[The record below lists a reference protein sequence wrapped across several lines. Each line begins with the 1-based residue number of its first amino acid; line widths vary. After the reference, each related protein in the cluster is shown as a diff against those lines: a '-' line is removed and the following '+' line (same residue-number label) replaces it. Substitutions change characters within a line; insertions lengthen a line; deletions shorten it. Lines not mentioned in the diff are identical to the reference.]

1 MSVEDLE
8 RIKNIK
14 YDEGVVKNI
23 IVDSLIERSRAGE
36 IEWDFS
42 NIEDNFCMFPITT
55 EVEGIRF
62 TSYQEQG
69 SGIRLHTFREKEGMA
84 IELIEEFSLYDAKRL
99 REALEELASENPVVI
114 QIRKELEEK
123 RQRDRE
129 EGARK
134 AAEKL
139 EELIKIA
146 LLLKGKE

>member
-8 RIKNIK
+8 RTQ
-14 YDEGVVKNI
+14 YDERVVKNI

-36 IEWDFS
+36 IKWDFS
-42 NIEDNFCMFPITT
+42 RIEEGISMYSIET
-55 EVEGIRF
+55 EVEGIKF
-62 TSYQEQG
+62 SSYHEQG
-69 SGIRLHTFREKEGMA
+69 SGIRFHAFREKEGMA

-99 REALEELASENPVVI
+99 REVLEELALEDPVAI

-123 RQRDRE
+123 YKRGRE
-129 EGARK
+129 EGAKK

-146 LLLKGKE
+146 KLVKSKE

>member
-8 RIKNIK
+8 RIQ

-23 IVDSLIERSRAGE
+23 IVDSLIERSRVGE
-36 IEWDFS
+36 VKWDFS
-42 NIEDNFCMFPITT
+42 HFDDSAYGQMAEVEYEGVTFVSNDWEDGVEFIIIIGEKKEGRKVVDNFKGRQAM
-55 EVEGIRF
+55 
-62 TSYQEQG
+62 
-69 SGIRLHTFREKEGMA
+69 
-84 IELIEEFSLYDAKRL
+84 RL
-99 REALEELASENPVVI
+99 REFLGELASEDPVAI

-123 RQRDRE
+123 YKRGRE

-146 LLLKGKE
+146 KLLKSKE